1 MFKSYDHYVNEIY
14 KAASDFSL
22 WEGIIENLCH
32 HTEADSS
39 VFLVVNHL
47 YPELT
52 YGEFLINVDPEH
64 RRLYESGHY
73 NKLDKFSMQLGS
85 SGGQIVHSSSALVE
99 HPQLYLQSEVENDFF
114 RRFGYDYRIGFAL
127 PHGEHQHICLYLNR
141 AKQSGDF
148 EQVSGTL
155 KLLELLSPHIQ
166 RSMQLSESLALK
178 DDLMSNLANGFAGND
193 SGILFLDERGE
204 IIFMNEK
211 SEQYIKSNPKLRIQ
225 NRSIQLKNSKA
236 NELLQSYITQSIKC
250 LNTANPNTGGE
261 MTLGSEKP
269 DESLY
274 LVVSPIKLS
283 HLSCSYFRQT
293 RCAISISHCEKQIS
307 YHHHFAAYYGL
318 TSTES
323 SILADFINAPD
334 LTQIALKRSAN
345 IQTLRSQMKSIMSK
359 MSVSK
364 QTELVK
370 KVLLG
375 PSRYFLRDVDT

>member
-1 MFKSYDHYVNEIY
+1 MFKSYDLYVNEIY

-22 WEGIIENLCH
+22 WEGIIENLCS
-32 HTEADSS
+32 HTESDSS

-73 NKLDKFSMQLGS
+73 NKLDKFSMQLGQKN
-85 SGGQIVHSSSALVE
+85 GQIVHSTSALANQPE
-99 HPQLYLQSEVENDFF
+99 LYLHQEVENDFF
-114 RRFGYDYRIGFAL
+114 RRYGYDYRIGFAL
-127 PHGEHQHICLYLNR
+127 PHGENQHICLYLNR
-141 AKQSGDF
+141 DKKSGDF
-148 EQVSGTL
+148 EQVNGTL
-155 KLLELLSPHIQ
+155 KLLSLLSPHIQ
-166 RSMQLSESLALK
+166 RSMQLSESLCLK

-193 SGILFLDERGE
+193 SGVLFIDEHGE
-204 IIFMNEK
+204 IIFINEMA
-211 SEQYIKSNPKLRIQ
+211 EQYIKSNPKLLIQ

-236 NELLQSYITQSIKC
+236 NKMLQNYINQSIKC
-250 LNTANPNTGGE
+250 LHAANPNTGGE
-261 MTLGSEKP
+261 MTLGSELP
-269 DESLY
+269 DQSLY

-283 HLSCSYFRQT
+283 HLGCSYFRKA
-293 RCAISISHCEKQIS
+293 RCAIFISHCEKQIS
-307 YHHHFAAYYGL
+307 YDHHFAAYYGL

-323 SILADFINAPD
+323 SILADFINSPD
-334 LTQIALKRSAN
+334 LAKISVKRSAN

-375 PSRYFLRDVDT
+375 PSRYFLRDVSS